1 MADIWALRFA
11 KACLGATLA
20 FWLGVPVAV
29 QLLVIL
35 FGFDILSCLLT
46 HRSSIQH
53 TLKRSALTLIL
64 CGAVHITW
72 VMAKDIT
79 GFNVGFDIGSA
90 VITYYIFGELIEY
103 NPQLRNGDRHPSQ
116 AHQLARKSAEYD
128 RAGETDPRSA
138 RRNRELEKKSL
149 RRLSGAM
156 SNPRHP
162 VADPKR
168 G

>member
-90 VITYYIFGELIEY
+90 VITYYIFGELIEITL
-103 NPQLRNGDRHPSQ
+103 NCGTVIGIPPKLINWLERAQSMTGQ
-116 AHQLARKSAEYD
+116 ARQIRD
-128 RAGETDPRSA
+128 Q
-138 RRNRELEKKSL
+138 REEIASL
-149 RRLSGAM
+149 RRKASG
-156 SNPRHP
+156 
-162 VADPKR
+162 D
-168 G
+168 